1 MPIMSPARLDSSGTQ
16 RALAQAN
23 HAPGAIYTSH
33 EIFRREAEVYFKRDW
48 LYVGRIEELAE
59 PGDFM
64 TLRIVGE
71 PVVVSRDKKGVLHAN
86 YNMCAHR
93 GVEVAYGS
101 GNTRSFKCPYHGWVY
116 GLDGQL
122 TGAAYMSDSEGF
134 DIKNCRL
141 KALQLEVWRGNI
153 FISFNPQVV
162 PLEKAVAGFEKDF
175 SHLGWEHCRL
185 GNRIELT
192 LNCNWKFIHENLLD
206 FYHVGV
212 LHAKT
217 LGPTFSWKNED
228 WRFRSDGGLSIF
240 FNSGPQTPG
249 NEPLLGKMPWL
260 EDEPLSYACTGFMA
274 PNFQVFAR
282 IDCIRPIISWPID
295 ESHTQVIIYHLF
307 PESFFERTDI
317 EAKLKIY
324 KDYHVS
330 VLEEDRTMLESMQK
344 AMSSPAYKPGR
355 LSNLEIGIHH
365 FLNGYLDR
373 VIVSDRLNTI
383 GPARDPSSD

>member
-1 MPIMSPARLDSSGTQ
+1 MSPAKFDSSGTQ

-33 EIFRREAEVYFKRDW
+33 EIFRREAEAYFKHDW

-71 PVVVSRDKKGVLHAN
+71 PVVVSRDRKGVLHAN
-86 YNMCAHR
+86 YNMWAHR

-134 DIKNCRL
+134 DIKNCRH
-141 KALQLEVWRGNI
+141 KALQLEVWRGNL
-153 FISFNPQVV
+153 FVSFNPQVV
-162 PLEKAVAGFEKDF
+162 PLEKAVAEFEKDF

-185 GNRIELT
+185 GNRIEIE
-192 LNCNWKFIHENLLD
+192 LNCNWKLVHENLMD

-217 LGPTFSWKNED
+217 FGAKFSWDNKD
-228 WRFRSDGGLSIF
+228 WQLKPDGGLSIF
-240 FNSGPQTPG
+240 YRAGPPTPG
-249 NEPLLGKMPWL
+249 VEPLLGKMPWL
-260 EDEPLSYACTGFMA
+260 ENEPVSYACTGFMT
-274 PNFQVFAR
+274 PNFTFFGR
-282 IDCIRPIISWPID
+282 IDCIRPMIAWPID
-295 ESHTQVIIYHLF
+295 EAHTRLVIYHLF
-307 PESFFERTDI
+307 PESFFERSDI
-317 EAKLKIY
+317 EEKLKIY
-324 KDYHVS
+324 HDQQIV
-330 VLEEDRTMLESMQK
+330 VLEEDRSMIESMQK
-344 AMSSPAYKPGR
+344 AMSSPAYQPGR
-355 LSNLEIGIHH
+355 LSTLEIAIHH
-365 FLNGYLDR
+365 FLNGYFKRVVSLDQP
-373 VIVSDRLNTI
+373 T
-383 GPARDPSSD
+383 PAG